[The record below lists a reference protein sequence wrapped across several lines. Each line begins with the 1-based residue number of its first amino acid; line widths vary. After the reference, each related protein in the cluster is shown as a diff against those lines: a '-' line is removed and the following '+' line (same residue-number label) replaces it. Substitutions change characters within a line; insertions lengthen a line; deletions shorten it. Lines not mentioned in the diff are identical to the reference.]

1 MIKWNAKWVN
11 PSRGVLFG
19 GALVTFGV
27 LGTQN
32 GDLACG
38 GVFGPLK
45 PCLACWAQSPGGFDF
60 TWPLAWFFG
69 LMTLASFLGLKT
81 LEVILGAGAP

>member
-1 MIKWNAKWVN
+1 MVSVSLVTLSIPH
-11 PSRGVLFG
+11 PSLGIWLNKMPSGLTLVGASCCG

-27 LGTQN
+27 LGTQS

-45 PCLACWAQSPGGFDF
+45 PFLACWAQALGGH
-60 TWPLAWFFG
+60 
-69 LMTLASFLGLKT
+69 
-81 LEVILGAGAP
+81 